1 MLRELG
7 QECPLP
13 SELLEEGLLGLA
25 GEVSRYLQA
34 FHGNGVLERE
44 MPPSVHD
51 TEAALAHDAV
61 NAVALVDDRAD
72 QAKNVFGHWACHGTQ
87 LRHRRPWHRSHQP
100 RRLPWWRHGYPAVLS
115 NSSGLCGLASQ
126 GTAELSLTARG
137 WQKARPASLVDGEA
151 GPSTGPEQT
160 PVFEDRKLR
169 VPRSQRPGSPSVVPV
184 EVSQ

>member
-72 QAKNVFGHWACHGTQ
+72 QAKKR
-87 LRHRRPWHRSHQP
+87 LRTLGLPWYAAPAPASMASVSP
-100 RRLPWWRHGYPAVLS
+100 AKAPSLVAARLPCRSLEFVRVVRTGLS
-115 NSSGLCGLASQ
+115 GNGGA
-126 GTAELSLTARG
+126 
-137 WQKARPASLVDGEA
+137 
-151 GPSTGPEQT
+151 
-160 PVFEDRKLR
+160 
-169 VPRSQRPGSPSVVPV
+169 
-184 EVSQ
+184 